1 MNSAKKAAA
10 YVIGIKAA
18 ADRSSE
24 SCLTHLWGNRSM
36 PADCPCGGGCIRA
49 QSKIFC
55 NGCESKLLTA
65 TLQGAADGD
74 ADVRAAPDDSAALM
88 GMRRYARDLPGPAAG
103 RRELQVVIH
112 SSPRPAGT
120 RTIRILSTGERH
132 HQAKPRRQGRW
143 GKNTAKAGLC
153 VSFTSIHN
161 PASVRASKRNLTFR
175 RSAFDAAVVRLFASL
190 RTPQL
195 LCAPSVLQDRRTR
208 GTSLLEPLRRN

>member
-24 SCLTHLWGNRSM
+24 SCLTHLWGNRLR

-103 RRELQVVIH
+103 SYPLIPKTCRYPYHTDTQYGGETP
-112 SSPRPAGT
+112 SS
-120 RTIRILSTGERH
+120 
-132 HQAKPRRQGRW
+132 QAKAAGEMVKEHCEGR
-143 GKNTAKAGLC
+143 LVC
-153 VSFTSIHN
+153 
-161 PASVRASKRNLTFR
+161 
-175 RSAFDAAVVRLFASL
+175 
-190 RTPQL
+190 
-195 LCAPSVLQDRRTR
+195 
-208 GTSLLEPLRRN
+208 